1 MSALLFESA
10 EWNFDTLKRTY
21 DAIEAIAVGE
31 MGLDPYPNQV
41 ELISS
46 EQMLDAYSSIGMPIF
61 YHHWSFG
68 KRFARDEAMYRHES
82 RRIRIDERGVAAHGA
97 SFAE

>member
-31 MGLDPYPNQV
+31 MGLDPYPNQI

-68 KRFARDEAMYRHES
+68 KRFSRD
-82 RRIRIDERGVAAHGA
+82 
-97 SFAE
+97 

>member
-1 MSALLFESA
+1 MGELLFETG

-21 DAIEAIAVGE
+21 DAIEQIAVGE
-31 MGLDPYPNQV
+31 MGLDPYPNQI

-61 YHHWSFG
+61 YPTSW
-68 KRFARDEAMYRHES
+68 KKTP
-82 RRIRIDERGVAAHGA
+82 
-97 SFAE
+97 